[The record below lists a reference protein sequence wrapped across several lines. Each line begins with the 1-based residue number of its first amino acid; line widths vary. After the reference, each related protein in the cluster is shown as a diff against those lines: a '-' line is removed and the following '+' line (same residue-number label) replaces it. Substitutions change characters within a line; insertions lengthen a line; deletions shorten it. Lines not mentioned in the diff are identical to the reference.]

1 MIKISRP
8 SILFFIAGSLIIHAF
23 YISPVNIST
32 GITYQLFFDETISYQ
47 HLLEQVEVG
56 PRIPG
61 SAASSEA
68 KYLITQALESDWTV
82 SFQNFTPEAS
92 WNTHNIELVN
102 IVAERQTDPSLDWII
117 LGAHYDTR
125 RLADRD
131 SDPINRTLPVP
142 GANDGASG
150 VAILLEL
157 ARAIITHN
165 LMGIRLVFFDGED
178 QGRLEGWPWIV
189 GSSYY
194 VSLLSDRASIQ
205 AAIIV
210 DMVGDSDLNIYKEK
224 NSFEANP
231 DLVDS
236 IWDAAADLDHDDVFL
251 ASEKYSILDDHTP
264 FLEKNIPAVDII
276 DFEYPYW
283 HTAADTA
290 NKTSARSLG
299 LVGQTLELWLLRHL
313 EMVPKTSS
321 KGAYLSI
328 IWISSGIM
336 VFAVTKRLKK

>member
-1 MIKISRP
+1 MVKISRL
-8 SILFFIAGSLIIHAF
+8 SILFFLAGSLVIQGL
-23 YISPVNIST
+23 YISSVNIAAGT
-32 GITYQLFFDETISYQ
+32 TYQLLFDEKISYE
-47 HLLEQVEVG
+47 HLLEQVELG

-61 SAASSEA
+61 SNASSEA
-68 KYLITQALESDWTV
+68 QHFITQALEPDWTV
-82 SFQNFTPEAS
+82 TLQNFTPETS
-92 WNTHNIELVN
+92 WNVFNIELVN
-102 IVAERQTDPSLDWII
+102 IVAERRTDPSLNWII

-131 SDPINRTLPVP
+131 PANKTLPVP

-157 ARAIITHN
+157 ARAITAQN
-165 LMGIRLVFFDGED
+165 LMGIRLAFFDAED
-178 QGRLEGWPWIV
+178 QGRLDGWPWIV

-194 VSLLSDRASIQ
+194 VSSLSNSAAIR

-224 NSFEANP
+224 NSVQANP
-231 DLVDS
+231 DLVNS
-236 IWDAAADLDHDDVFL
+236 IWDAAADLGHDDAFL

-283 HTAADTA
+283 HTAADTTD
-290 NKTSARSLG
+290 KTSAHSLG
-299 LVGQTLELWLLRHL
+299 LVGHTLESWLLQHHEL
-313 EMVPKTSS
+313 LPKTSS
-321 KGAYLSI
+321 KGTYLSI
-328 IWISSGIM
+328 FWISSGIM
-336 VFAVTKRLKK
+336 VFAVTRRFQRN